1 MKKAFIDCMV
11 TRKQGTEFDDG
22 SKIVQISLE
31 DGFSFN
37 VAPGSILDK
46 KVGEGCS
53 IDLTYSDETP
63 RPYTTRSGQEFIFK
77 TLNGVKVLAIRP
89 STAAVEFADLPDAG
103 ETTSFRQV
111 SSAGGK
117 TPAAGGE
124 IGKV

>member
-46 KVGEGCS
+46 KIGEGCS

-63 RPYTTRSGQEFIFK
+63 RPYVTRSGAEFIFK
-77 TLNGVKVLAIRP
+77 TLNGVKVTHIRP
-89 STAAVEFADLPDAG
+89 STDATEFADLPDAG
-103 ETTSFRQV
+103 ETASFRQV
-111 SSAGGK
+111 SSTVGK
-117 TPAAGGE
+117 APAAGSE